1 MEDAGVVV
9 DYVRWLDL
17 RIPIIHLYTYKNK
30 STSCRSFIPLED
42 TQPPVD
48 IDQSNRRRRLLCAAK
63 VDNADHLELGGHAL
77 LDTRRSTVK
86 RWLGHSEADI
96 TSVGAQMSTLVSAH
110 VFRQLAGRSKE
121 VAGGQPTGTQTST
134 LPTSSW
140 SPQATSP
147 ARPYSLAWYV
157 EWSFLVRVL
166 KWRNDGAPQDV
177 PPETWGVVG
186 TNLRFFD
193 GCVF

>member
-9 DYVRWLDL
+9 DYVQWLDL

-48 IDQSNRRRRLLCAAK
+48 IDQPRLTMPTTSSWEVTPCSTLAAPPSSAGWATRK
-63 VDNADHLELGGHAL
+63 LTSQAWAHRCPPWSAPTSSGSWLGGA
-77 LDTRRSTVK
+77 RR
-86 RWLGHSEADI
+86 
-96 TSVGAQMSTLVSAH
+96 
-110 VFRQLAGRSKE
+110 FRQLT
-121 VAGGQPTGTQTST
+121 GGQPTRTQTST

-147 ARPYSLAWYV
+147 TRPYSLAWYV

-186 TNLRFFD
+186 ANRRFFD